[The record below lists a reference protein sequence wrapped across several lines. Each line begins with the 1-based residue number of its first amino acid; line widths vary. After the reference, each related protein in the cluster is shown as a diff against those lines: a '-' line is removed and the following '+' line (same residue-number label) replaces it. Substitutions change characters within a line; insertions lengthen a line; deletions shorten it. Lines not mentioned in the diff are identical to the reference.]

1 MIFLFPGWEYVSSLE
16 GNTLKRHQHVA
27 IFCQQSSKGTSLS
40 VSWPMAHHATTLTF
54 ASSLDVAELSHLRRR
69 CKLLEPFG
77 AMVEGQG
84 RKDVQCDQGE
94 HGETMWNQQ
103 KGDGLELREGV
114 IKAQRV
120 ERCFFGIA
128 W

>member
-1 MIFLFPGWEYVSSLE
+1 MVLFKMIFLLTGWEYVSSLE
-16 GNTLKRHQHVA
+16 GNTLKRH
-27 IFCQQSSKGTSLS
+27 QQSSKGTSLS

-84 RKDVQCDQGE
+84 WKDVHD
-94 HGETMWNQQ
+94 
-103 KGDGLELREGV
+103 
-114 IKAQRV
+114 A
-120 ERCFFGIA
+120 
-128 W
+128 